1 MVKAEMG
8 TQVCQPVRVLH
19 VLGRLNM
26 GGAESRIMDLYRHID
41 RSKVQFDFLVHTEA
55 RPADG
60 ETTSEALMAARR
72 PDDFDAEI
80 RSLGGRIYALPRFNG
95 RNFAAYRRAAE
106 AFFAAHHD
114 WVLVEGHMTSMASV
128 YLPIAKAAGV
138 PHTAAHVRSAGVDPG
153 IRGAVTRLFR
163 HSLPRRADEL
173 YTCSRLA
180 GETVYGARVMAS
192 GRVRLIPNAI
202 DTEAYRYDV
211 EVRRAERAA
220 LGLPED
226 ALVLG
231 HVGRFDA
238 MKNQTF
244 LVDCLAGLPERF
256 RLLFVGDG
264 ALRQKVAEQA
274 AAAGLAG
281 RVIFAGRRSPA
292 GTRRLYQAMDL
303 FVFPSLYEGLPGTV
317 VEAQAA
323 GLDCL
328 IADTITEE
336 VCLTELVSRIPLRPA
351 QAWRDWI
358 MAKAGERS
366 GQKTGASGEEKTLP
380 AERNSGKKI
389 AAPGGSE
396 PFPVE
401 EEVVQKTA
409 APGGS
414 EPSPAAI
421 RSSCSEGPDFER
433 AERSACAIQKLKEA
447 GYDVSEEARLMQE
460 WYLSKA

>member
-1 MVKAEMG
+1 MEKAEMEV
-8 TQVCQPVRVLH
+8 QACQPVRVLH

-60 ETTSEALMAARR
+60 ETTSGALMAARR

-80 RSLGGRIYALPRFNG
+80 YSLGGRIYALPRFNG
-95 RNFAAYRRAAE
+95 RNFTAYRKAVR
-106 AFFAAHHD
+106 AFFTAHHD

-180 GETVYGARVMAS
+180 GEAVYGNRVMAS

-202 DTEAYRYDV
+202 DTGAYRYDA
-211 EVRRAERAA
+211 EARRAERAA

-231 HVGRFDA
+231 HVGRFDP

-244 LVDCLAGLPERF
+244 LVDCLAGLPEQF

-274 AAAGLAG
+274 AAMGLAG
-281 RVIFAGRRSPA
+281 RVIFAGRRSPSE
-292 GTRRLYQAMDL
+292 TRRLYQAMDL
-303 FVFPSLYEGLPGTV
+303 FVFPSLYEGLPG
-317 VEAQAA
+317 AA
-323 GLDCL
+323 GLYCL

-336 VCLTELVSRIPLRPA
+336 VCLTELVSRMPLRPE

-358 MAKAGERS
+358 MAKAGER
-366 GQKTGASGEEKTLP
+366 TG
-380 AERNSGKKI
+380 
-389 AAPGGSE
+389 
-396 PFPVE
+396 
-401 EEVVQKTA
+401 QKTA

-414 EPSPAAI
+414 EPSPVEI
-421 RSSCSEGPDFER
+421 RSRCSEGSDFDR
-433 AERSACAIQKLKEA
+433 AERSARAIQKLKEA
-447 GYDVSEEARLMQE
+447 GYDVSEEARQMQE

>member
-1 MVKAEMG
+1 MEKAEMG
-8 TQVCQPVRVLH
+8 VQACQPVRVLH

-60 ETTSEALMAARR
+60 ETTSGALMAARR

-95 RNFAAYRRAAE
+95 RNFIAYRKAVK
-106 AFFAAHHD
+106 AFFTAHHD

-180 GETVYGARVMAS
+180 GEAVYGNRVMAS

-202 DTEAYRYDV
+202 DTGAYRYDA
-211 EVRRAERAA
+211 EARRAERAA

-231 HVGRFDA
+231 HVGRFDP

-244 LVDCLAGLPERF
+244 LVDCLAGLPEQF

-274 AAAGLAG
+274 AAMGLAG
-281 RVIFAGRRSPA
+281 RVIFAGRRSPSE
-292 GTRRLYQAMDL
+292 TRRLYQAMDL

-323 GLDCL
+323 GLYCL

-336 VCLTELVSRIPLRPA
+336 VCLTELVSRMPLRPA

-358 MAKAGERS
+358 MAKAIS
-366 GQKTGASGEEKTLP
+366 
-380 AERNSGKKI
+380 
-389 AAPGGSE
+389 GGS
-396 PFPVE
+396 
-401 EEVVQKTA
+401 
-409 APGGS
+409 
-414 EPSPAAI
+414 
-421 RSSCSEGPDFER
+421 
-433 AERSACAIQKLKEA
+433 KEQ
-447 GYDVSEEARLMQE
+447 L
-460 WYLSKA
+460 L

>member
-1 MVKAEMG
+1 MEKAEMEV
-8 TQVCQPVRVLH
+8 QACQPVRVLH

-60 ETTSEALMAARR
+60 ETTSGALMAARR

-80 RSLGGRIYALPRFNG
+80 YSLGGRIYALPRFNG
-95 RNFAAYRRAAE
+95 RNFTAYRKAVR
-106 AFFAAHHD
+106 AFFTAHHD

-180 GETVYGARVMAS
+180 GEAVYGNRVMAS

-202 DTEAYRYDV
+202 DTGAYRYDA
-211 EVRRAERAA
+211 EARRAERAA

-226 ALVLG
+226 TLVLG
-231 HVGRFDA
+231 HVGRFDP

-244 LVDCLAGLPERF
+244 LVDCLAGLPEQF

-274 AAAGLAG
+274 AATARYRGG
-281 RVIFAGRRSPA
+281 GAGRRTVLSHCRYDHRGGLPDRAGVENAAPA
-292 GTRRLYQAMDL
+292 GAGLERLDYGESRGEDRAEDRSTRR
-303 FVFPSLYEGLPGTV
+303 
-317 VEAQAA
+317 
-323 GLDCL
+323 
-328 IADTITEE
+328 
-336 VCLTELVSRIPLRPA
+336 
-351 QAWRDWI
+351 
-358 MAKAGERS
+358 
-366 GQKTGASGEEKTLP
+366 
-380 AERNSGKKI
+380 
-389 AAPGGSE
+389 
-396 PFPVE
+396 
-401 EEVVQKTA
+401 
-409 APGGS
+409 
-414 EPSPAAI
+414 
-421 RSSCSEGPDFER
+421 ER
-433 AERSACAIQKLKEA
+433 A
-447 GYDVSEEARLMQE
+447 VSGGNQE
-460 WYLSKA
+460 QML